1 MSEKNLSCCFTGYR
15 PSKFPFTLN
24 KSDIEYLK
32 FDNLLLKSLS
42 SLIDSGCNK
51 FYTGMAMGFDIL
63 AAEAVVFLKEAFP
76 QKDIKLICVVP
87 FENQEETFNFD
98 WKFRYEKIIEKADEV
113 IVLSDKFYNGC
124 FQKRNVFMVD
134 SSDYI
139 LTWYDGKTGGT
150 RNTLKYAEKN
160 LKYIINI
167 NTNYIEEFDNP
178 QFKINF

>member
-15 PSKFPFTLN
+15 PSKFPFALN
-24 KSDIEYLK
+24 KSDKEYLK
-32 FDNLLLKSLS
+32 FDNLLLKSLT

-76 QKDIKLICVVP
+76 QKDIKLVCVIP
-87 FENQEETFNFD
+87 FENQEQTFNFE
-98 WKFRYEKIIEKADEV
+98 WQIRYNNIIKNADEKILLCKEYHK
-113 IVLSDKFYNGC
+113 GC
-124 FQKRNVFMVD
+124 YQNRNVFMVD
-134 SSDYI
+134 NSDYI
-139 LTWYDGKTGGT
+139 LTWYDGKQGGT

-167 NTNYIEEFDNP
+167 NTNYTKEFDNP
-178 QFKINF
+178 QFKIDL